1 MIGGSTNNLGVS
13 VIIPLL
19 NEAAYVKSCIRML
32 QKNSEVTNTEVL
44 FVDGGSTDESLQR
57 IAENSNYPILKSKPG
72 RALQMNIGAK
82 SASNSI
88 LYFLHIDSI
97 PPKGFDRLILEKVT
111 EGVTAGCFQMRFNH
125 RHWAL
130 SLAGYL
136 TQFNYPI
143 CRGGDQ
149 SLFIQKSLFHKM
161 KGYNENYPICE
172 DNEFTDRLYRQ
183 HNFVV
188 LKEQITSSARRFEQ
202 NGILYLQCIYSMIHL
217 MRWIGIP
224 PKSLHSMYKSLVK

>member
-1 MIGGSTNNLGVS
+1 
-13 VIIPLL
+13 
-19 NEAAYVKSCIRML
+19 
-32 QKNSEVTNTEVL
+32 
-44 FVDGGSTDESLQR
+44 
-57 IAENSNYPILKSKPG
+57 
-72 RALQMNIGAK
+72 MNIGAK

-202 NGILYLQCIYSMIHL
+202 NGVLYTQLIHGIVHLLRALGASPICLHRFYKRCIQ
-217 MRWIGIP
+217 
-224 PKSLHSMYKSLVK
+224 